1 MSPFVAH
8 PLFAL
13 LALAIILA
21 AAGGQGI
28 ALPFAVAVMWLGVLR
43 LHLRG
48 SHWQGAAM
56 LVLVWLVF
64 PLLKTVNA
72 SWITWHADGLLTWA
86 DSALWG
92 GRILPAYLRYE
103 DYPVAADVFAACYFV
118 FFFIVLGA
126 VGYYAC
132 AARRRPASAAAF
144 FSGLHG
150 IYLWGF
156 AGYFLLP
163 AAGPAFTV
171 LPDAGAQGFIAPHV
185 IAIVKDGVTGMDVF
199 PSLHT
204 ALPLFITAFLWRD
217 GRRLAALLLA
227 PVSLGIVVSTVF
239 LRYHYGVDVL
249 AGMLLAAAMAWR
261 YTQKIL

>member
-1 MSPFVAH
+1 MCGKCP
-8 PLFAL
+8 PCQPT
-13 LALAIILA
+13 
-21 AAGGQGI
+21 G
-28 ALPFAVAVMWLGVLR
+28 
-43 LHLRG
+43 
-48 SHWQGAAM
+48 GAAQTVSGFR
-56 LVLVWLVF
+56 LFRCGAPVF
-64 PLLKTVNA
+64 RQN
-72 SWITWHADGLLTWA
+72 GFN
-86 DSALWG
+86 
-92 GRILPAYLRYE
+92 LRQ
-103 DYPVAADVFAACYFV
+103 
-118 FFFIVLGA
+118 
-126 VGYYAC
+126 
-132 AARRRPASAAAF
+132 
-144 FSGLHG
+144 
-150 IYLWGF
+150 GF

-261 YTQKIL
+261 YTQKTA